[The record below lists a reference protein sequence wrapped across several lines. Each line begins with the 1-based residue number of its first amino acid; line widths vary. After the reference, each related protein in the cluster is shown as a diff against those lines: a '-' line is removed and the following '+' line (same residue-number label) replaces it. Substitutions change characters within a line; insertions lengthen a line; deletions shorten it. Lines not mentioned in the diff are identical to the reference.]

1 MGGPWGQYLKVGTFL
16 EVSWWSCDACV
27 WVVEPSGCSCEA
39 WDSVVAP
46 SCCCCCKKGLQ
57 SLSDDNCVLML
68 EEAREHNSQPGVV
81 KATAARGATVTPP
94 NATTGAQRLHCSRQR
109 RHYRTVL
116 QVPSADDLTE
126 RVQKAVGF
134 PCFVKPNR
142 NSGSLGISKVQ
153 DRYTNILQ

>member
-1 MGGPWGQYLKVGTFL
+1 MRHYCTIPRNSWLKVNIVPARGAT
-16 EVSWWSCDACV
+16 
-27 WVVEPSGCSCEA
+27 
-39 WDSVVAP
+39 VAP
-46 SCCCCCKKGLQ
+46 PYVTTGLK
-57 SLSDDNCVLML
+57 VYI
-68 EEAREHNSQPGVV
+68 V
-81 KATAARGATVTPP
+81 AARGATVTPP